1 MFNPLLGFFGM
12 SQSSYQP
19 VGTADSIEIKSE
31 VQSGSEPSKTSSPNL
46 KSKISPSLETKRDP
60 LYAAMFGSPL
70 GSTPPPK
77 IGGLASAGVSRFEPG
92 NIDTLDEPVIETL
105 VNIFGNANN

>member
-1 MFNPLLGFFGM
+1 M
-12 SQSSYQP
+12 SQPSYQP
-19 VGTADSIEIKSE
+19 VGTADPVEIKSE
-31 VQSGSEPSKTSSPNL
+31 VQSSTQSSKINSPNL
-46 KSKISPSLETKRDP
+46 KSKTSPSLETKRDP

-70 GSTPPPK
+70 GSTPPSK

-105 VNIFGNANN
+105 VKIFWNVNH

>member
-1 MFNPLLGFFGM
+1 MTLRSPAWIGM
-12 SQSSYQP
+12 SQPSYQP
-19 VGTADSIEIKSE
+19 VGTVDPNEIKPG
-31 VQSGSEPSKTSSPNL
+31 VQGSSQPSKTSSPNL
-46 KSKISPSLETKRDP
+46 KPKDSPSLEAKRDP

-105 VNIFGNANN
+105 VRHC